1 MKKVI
6 TALAAMLIA
15 AAAFAQSGKTIYN
28 RYSDEKKVSAVYIS
42 PSMFKMMGRLPE
54 IDVPGKDIDVSP
66 VVKELSGLYMLESEN
81 LKVNKALREDA
92 ERFIRN
98 GNYEMILE
106 AKDDGE
112 TVRIYTCGDATTIT
126 SLVMTSYEVD
136 EYVFLCLEGKIL
148 RDDLDSLMAASM
160 SKKKKRD

>member
-28 RYSDEKKVSAVYIS
+28 KYSDEKNVSAVYIS
-42 PSMFKMMGRLPE
+42 PTMFKMMGQLPE
-54 IDVPGKDIDVSP
+54 IDMPGEDLDIAP
-66 VVKELSGLYMLESEN
+66 VVRELDGMYMIESEN
-81 LKVNKALREDA
+81 LKVNRELKADA
-92 ERFIRN
+92 ERLIGK

-126 SLVMTSYEVD
+126 SFVMTASEKD
-136 EYVFLCLEGKIL
+136 EYVFLCLEGKIM
-148 RDDLDSLMAASM
+148 RDELDRLMAASM
-160 SKKKKRD
+160 RKKKKD

>member
-1 MKKVI
+1 MKKTI
-6 TALAAMLIA
+6 TILAAMLIA

-28 RYSDEKKVSAVYIS
+28 KYSDEKKVSAVYIS
-42 PSMFKMMGRLPE
+42 PSMFKMIGRLPE
-54 IDVPGKDIDVSP
+54 IDIPGKDLDIAP

-81 LKVNKALREDA
+81 LKVNKELKEDA

-126 SLVMTSYEVD
+126 SLVMTSYEAD
-136 EYVFLCLEGKIL
+136 EYVFLCLEGKIM

-160 SKKKKRD
+160 SKKKKKD